1 MVMRRDDR
9 PSSPSPVVPANSDP
23 PRQTSHRPRLEK
35 LTVRG
40 FKTIRDLI
48 DFEPG
53 RLTVLIGPN
62 GAGKS
67 NFISF
72 FRLLAWM
79 LAAPGQLQ
87 VHVAE
92 QGGASALLHDGP
104 GVTPHIDAVL
114 TLATDRGSNEYGF
127 RLSHAA
133 GDTLLF
139 TDEWFRFQRRNQ
151 PLRQRQNLGA
161 GHREAQVIGTPGT
174 AAVISGMLRRI
185 IVHQFH
191 NTSQTARIRN
201 KWDIS
206 DNRWLKEDGA
216 NLGSFLH
223 RLENNEPG
231 YYTRI
236 VDTIR
241 LILPF
246 FATFELYPESGSVLL
261 RWREIGSDQV
271 FNVSQASD
279 GMLRAMAL
287 IALLQQ
293 PEQSLPNI
301 LILDEPELGL
311 HPYAIEVLASL
322 IHSASKHVQVVVA
335 TQSVSLL
342 DRFEPDDIVV
352 AHRSDREASFRR
364 LSSSELSEW
373 LETYTLSELW
383 EKNVVGGRPAH

>member
-1 MVMRRDDR
+1 MRSTRLDTNDPR
-9 PSSPSPVVPANSDP
+9 PV
-23 PRQTSHRPRLEK
+23 RPRLAK
-35 LTVRG
+35 ITLRG
-40 FKTIRDLI
+40 FKTIRDLV

-53 RLTVLIGPN
+53 SLTVLIGPN

-72 FRLLAWM
+72 FRLLSWA
-79 LAAPGQLQ
+79 LAPPGQLQ
-87 VHVAE
+87 FYVQD
-92 QGGASALLHDGP
+92 QGGASVLLHQGAS
-104 GVTPHIDAVL
+104 VTQQIEAVL
-114 TLATDRGSNEYGF
+114 TLTTDRARNEYGF
-127 RLSHAA
+127 RLFHAS
-133 GDTLLF
+133 GDTLIF
-139 TDEWFRFQRRNQ
+139 ADEWFLYEPLGQGRQ
-151 PLRQRQNLGA
+151 PRSLGA
-161 GHREAQVIGTPGT
+161 GHREAQLIGRPGT
-174 AAVISGMLRRI
+174 AAVIARMLRRI

-191 NTSQTARIRN
+191 NTSKTARIRN
-201 KWDIS
+201 KWDLS
-206 DNRWLKEDGA
+206 DNRYLKEDGA
-216 NLGSFLH
+216 NLGSFLY
-223 RLENNEPG
+223 RLEHYEPQ

-241 LILPF
+241 LVLPF
-246 FATFELYPESGSVLL
+246 FASFELYPESGSVLL

-293 PEQSLPNI
+293 PERDLPDV

-322 IHSASKHVQVVVA
+322 IHSVSKHVQVMVA
-335 TQSVSLL
+335 TQSVSLI

-352 AHRSDREASFRR
+352 THRSERETSFRR
-364 LSSSELSEW
+364 LSSAELTEW

-383 EKNVVGGRPAH
+383 EKNVVGGRPSH